1 MARCGCGSSLCNC
14 TVTAGEG
21 VTVTGSGTIANPYIV
36 STGTVPCSVV
46 RPCIS
51 AGNGASY
58 DSATG
63 VITARLSGDANN
75 PVVFGTDGGLY
86 ATVPCS
92 QVRPCISATNGAA
105 YNPATGVITADLST
119 DAGNN
124 IVLGTDSGLYVPTG
138 AATVS
143 VACGLTGDGSA
154 GNPLT
159 VNAPT
164 AWGFPCAI
172 ATNGSDVVCDT
183 TTGQLKGEPPYTPQY
198 VQFVESRNY
207 ANPLVPAVT
216 TTVDTFAY
224 TITNNDPCRAAM
236 IHVSTELDVDFNLP
250 ANSGAAMSLGEELWY
265 TANTGATAITD
276 THNQIGRTRNQTLS
290 LAPGASLNVTVDP
303 QLGRGSGGATYNRI
317 QVNERFMFHPI
328 G

>member
-14 TVTAGEG
+14 TVIAGAG
-21 VTVTGSGTIANPYIV
+21 VTVTGSGTSANPYIV

-58 DSATG
+58 DSSTG
-63 VITARLSGDANN
+63 VITARLSGDPNN
-75 PVVFGTDGGLY
+75 GMSFGNDGGLY
-86 ATVPCS
+86 STALCS

-105 YNPATGVITADLST
+105 YNPATGVITADLSQ

-124 IVLGTDSGLYVPTG
+124 LVLGTDNGLFVPTG

-143 VACGLTGDGSA
+143 VGCGLTGDGSA
-154 GNPLT
+154 GNP
-159 VNAPT
+159 VASSSPT
-164 AWGFPCAI
+164 TWSFPCAI
-172 ATNGSDVVCDT
+172 ATNGSAVVCDT
-183 TTGQLKGEPPYTPQY
+183 TTGQLKGEPPYTPRY
-198 VQFVESRNY
+198 IQFVESRNY
-207 ANPLVPAVT
+207 ANLAVPAVT
-216 TTVDTFAY
+216 TTVDTFTY
-224 TITNNDPCRAAM
+224 NITNTDPCRAAM
-236 IHVSTELDVDFNLP
+236 IHVSTELDVDFDLP
-250 ANSGAAMSLGEELWY
+250 PGSGASMSLGEELWY
-265 TANTGATAITD
+265 TANTGTTTILD

-290 LAPGASLNVTVDP
+290 LAPGAALVVNVDP
-303 QLGRGSGGATYNRI
+303 QLGRGTGGATYNRI